1 MIAPLNIV
9 APIGAFGN
17 HLRWLLL
24 LDPSFKISVGPNEYY
39 YNEFAG
45 PDWPDYQIY
54 CKNDHTGISSK
65 VLEEIKKS
73 NQLHNFLNTVQ
84 YNTID
89 EKINFHKLQRLQ
101 RWEGDQLCETD
112 MLDGRI
118 KELFEEKENI
128 KEFLA
133 ATRAQ
138 GKNYVINGVLE
149 IKTVD

>member
-1 MIAPLNIV
+1 METKV
-9 APIGAFGN
+9 AAA
-17 HLRWLLL
+17 
-24 LDPSFKISVGPNEYY
+24 SKATKQKIQLVKG
-39 YNEFAG
+39 EF
-45 PDWPDYQIY
+45 
-54 CKNDHTGISSK
+54 TSSESYD
-65 VLEEIKKS
+65 VILS
-73 NQLHNFLNTVQ
+73 L
-84 YNTID
+84 ID

-149 IKTVD
+149 IKMID